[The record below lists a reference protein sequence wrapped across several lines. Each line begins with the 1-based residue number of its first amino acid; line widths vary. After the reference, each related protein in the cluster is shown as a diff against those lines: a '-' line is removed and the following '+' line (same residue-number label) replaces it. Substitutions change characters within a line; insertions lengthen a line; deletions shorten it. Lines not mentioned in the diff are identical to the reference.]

1 MANSNELDKT
11 IEELE
16 AEVLDELEEAAHDAP
31 MKSAGKADPMG
42 KVKKNPEDGNIETIP
57 GSTPDKV
64 APHSGTTAAKG
75 IKKDT
80 TAPTKGAVPAD
91 KMDKA
96 KGKADGTPTPA
107 KPLASGMNMR
117 KGGLKMSYD
126 PSESYTDD
134 EIRELCHSADHD
146 CATFVEHPVWGLGKP
161 VYESHAIPDENG
173 YVEWYDVQFKHGIER
188 KVYAED
194 MNILQTEAHHEK
206 KEGMHSPKTKKDAI
220 NAMYDTIKQM
230 EKMSAGDAK
239 KMAEKMMK
247 MKMGGHLPSEKSEG
261 EHDDEEKKE
270 SVENRLKS
278 IDVSEHVNALM
289 NGEGDLSEEFKRK
302 AATVFEAAVKSKVR
316 TEVERLEEE
325 YRNELE
331 ENINTTKSEL
341 TTKVDTYLNYVVE
354 EWMKENELA
363 IERGLKGEIAEDF
376 ISGLKQLFEDHY
388 VDVPDEKY
396 DVLEAQSEKISELEG
411 KINEMMEK
419 SIELKNTNASLVK
432 EQVMSEVSSDLAD
445 TEIEKFRGLI
455 EDVDYSDEQSYR
467 DKLATLKE
475 SYFPKVQPQTTETID
490 DVETGNAQDIDTT
503 DSMAAYMTAI
513 GRTVKSAK

>member
-1 MANSNELDKT
+1 MANELDKT

-16 AEVLDELEEAAHDAP
+16 AEVLGELEEANGNAP
-31 MKSAGKADPMG
+31 KPNATATDPMD
-42 KVKKNPEDGNIETIP
+42 KAKKNPEDGNTETIP

-64 APHSGTTAAKG
+64 APHGGAAGSKG
-75 IKKDT
+75 AKTDT
-80 TAPTKGAVPAD
+80 TIPKKGGAD
-91 KMDKA
+91 KMAKA
-96 KGKADGTPTPA
+96 HGKPDGTPTPN
-107 KPLASGMNMR
+107 KPLAMN
-117 KGGLKMSYD
+117 YD

-146 CATFVEHPVWGLGKP
+146 CATFVEHPVWGKGKP
-161 VYESHAIPDENG
+161 VKESHAMPDESG
-173 YVEWYDVQFKHGIER
+173 YVEWYDVQFKHGIEE
-188 KVYAED
+188 KVMAED

-206 KEGMHSPKTKKDAI
+206 KETMMMPKTKKDAI
-220 NAMYDTIKQM
+220 NAMYDMAHKM
-230 EKMSAGDAK
+230 EKMNAGDAK

-247 MKMGGHLPSEKSEG
+247 MKMGGHLPSEKEEG
-261 EHDDEEKKE
+261 MHDDEEKKE

-325 YRNELE
+325 YRDELE
-331 ENINTTKSEL
+331 ENINTTKGEL
-341 TTKVDTYLNYVVE
+341 TEKVDTYLNYVVE

-411 KINEMMEK
+411 KINEMMDK
-419 SIELKNTNASLVK
+419 SIEMKNTNASLVK
-432 EQVMSEVSSDLAD
+432 EQVISELGSDLAE
-445 TEIEKFRGLI
+445 TEIEKFKGLV

-475 SYFPKVQPQTTETID
+475 SYFPKVQLNSTPVAETID
-490 DVETGNAQDIDTT
+490 DVETGNAQSDIDTT

-513 GRTVKSAK
+513 GRTVKK